1 MKTYQDLIHLMK
13 KHPELIE
20 SSIIFK
26 KSFTTFTKKLTQ
38 LIYEDKE
45 KKEWIVYFF
54 YEGITASELG
64 IFFEEMS
71 KKIKD
76 SNNFCFCLASPQ
88 IEDRHKKLLDNLDLR
103 WIQLDER
110 KIQHLTEKTQNSPA
124 LQNKEV
130 KSEYSDALI
139 VFGEGLFR
147 ADLNTSWHEFVLL
160 AAGQEFPFMEE
171 KEDSYKKRLFQ
182 IYYRHKLKY
191 EGSLVLKYE
200 DVPSDIKIPRYLT
213 VYLDEINQGNSQP
226 EHSEPIAGVD
236 LQECLDWKK
245 GLFVTEIPVT
255 DEKVTEKDVQ
265 RMEVL
270 LEKWGLQYNH
280 SFFLNDYS
288 SGDLEYF
295 IQKLITVSMM
305 IKAAKRKNPSFI

>member
-1 MKTYQDLIHLMK
+1 MITNHDLIHLMK
-13 KHPELIE
+13 KHPELID
-20 SSIIFK
+20 SSITFK
-26 KSFTTFTKKLTQ
+26 KSFSSYTKKLTQ
-38 LIYEDKE
+38 LIYEDEK

-64 IFFEEMS
+64 TFFDDMS
-71 KKIKD
+71 RKIKD
-76 SNNFCFCLASPQ
+76 SENFCFCIASPK
-88 IEDRHKKLLDNLDLR
+88 IDKHHKIMLDNLDLR

-110 KIQHLTEKTQNSPA
+110 KIQHLTEKAQNSTA
-124 LQNKEV
+124 LQNKGV

-147 ADLNTSWHEFVLL
+147 TDLNTSWHEFVLL
-160 AAGQEFPFMEE
+160 AAGQESSFMEE

-200 DVPSDIKIPRYLT
+200 DSPSDIKIPRYLT
-213 VYLDEINQGNSQP
+213 VYLDEITNAAVQP
-226 EHSEPIAGVD
+226 EHTEPIAGVD
-236 LQECLDWKK
+236 LQECIDWKK
-245 GLFVTEIPVT
+245 GLFVTEIPVS

-265 RMEVL
+265 RMDVL

-288 SGDLEYF
+288 SADLEYF